1 MEITSNNRP
10 DMIPNQI
17 LHPTYL
23 DNWTKTMTR
32 EKMQSWTINSI
43 LARQDFLSIYLWQLW
58 EHVQEKMLKITRV
71 KKEWEKS
78 TMYNNVHWTIKCY
91 SKPWEKYIEERVVS
105 KNWTLNEIFAG
116 VFKNQ
121 IVEKLV
127 HYLKTY
133 YLHFFLSNVLFTHTS

>member
-10 DMIPNQI
+10 EMIPNQI

-58 EHVQEKMLKITRV
+58 EYVQEKMLKITRV

-78 TMYNNVHWTIKCY
+78 TMYYNDSDMIILDKEKC
-91 SKPWEKYIEERVVS
+91 S
-105 KNWTLNEIFAG
+105 LD
-116 VFKNQ
+116 NQ
-121 IVEKLV
+121 M
-127 HYLKTY
+127 
-133 YLHFFLSNVLFTHTS
+133 LF